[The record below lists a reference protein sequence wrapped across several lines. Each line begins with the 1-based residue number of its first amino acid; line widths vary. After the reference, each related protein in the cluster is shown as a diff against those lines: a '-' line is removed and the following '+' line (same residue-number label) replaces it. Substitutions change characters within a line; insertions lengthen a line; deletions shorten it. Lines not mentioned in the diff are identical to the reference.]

1 MSISLKRTLLL
12 LAVAV
17 VSVVTTA
24 VSCEGPE
31 PEPGPQPVVTDRAF
45 DLYVCA
51 VKHGGM
57 GQNKNGTYVRRVG
70 SLAAGQPRVE
80 FTGRGLDITTRFT
93 MESIT
98 RGMYYYQVPQEATGG
113 FVKFHIALNA
123 AGDETVVTDAE
134 TPFQKNTFYARK
146 YTHAWL
152 DEGRTLLVIGTDSDH
167 RTAYWS
173 KLREKDLAV
182 QAEGTLDIRIPEG
195 YQTISTSGLLSVR
208 PTDGRLFYLY
218 LVKSDD
224 ESVKPVT
231 HVAVLDPATL
241 AVLSDVAVSPDVM
254 EETVSAAYGEL
265 IQTLI
270 TYDEDGTMYVAGMKT
285 FDGVK
290 LGVLRRI
297 RPGETTF
304 DPSWNGFPEPEGR
317 LLTVQY
323 VGNGRLLAY
332 SRDEKLGT
340 KIDSRSHFYS
350 IVDLRTTRRE
360 RVCCEGV
367 PLRWCSGRYSQRSAV
382 VDGKAYIGVTEGDG
396 PDDYPCVYIYDS
408 DKGTVEKGIELSK
421 GFCFDIIRAM
431 DVE

>member
-1 MSISLKRTLLL
+1 M
-12 LAVAV
+12 
-17 VSVVTTA
+17 
-24 VSCEGPE
+24 
-31 PEPGPQPVVTDRAF
+31 
-45 DLYVCA
+45 
-51 VKHGGM
+51 
-57 GQNKNGTYVRRVG
+57 
-70 SLAAGQPRVE
+70 
-80 FTGRGLDITTRFT
+80 
-93 MESIT
+93 
-98 RGMYYYQVPQEATGG
+98 
-113 FVKFHIALNA
+113 
-123 AGDETVVTDAE
+123 
-134 TPFQKNTFYARK
+134 
-146 YTHAWL
+146 
-152 DEGRTLLVIGTDSDH
+152 IGTDSDH